1 MRIEVFRFQLIV
13 VSVGELAMQR
23 ILQNRTIL
31 SVERMDFLLSR
42 LTVKRIQGHFGQH
55 TIVAKAVEKV
65 RDAFVGNQLPVGIII
80 LDMDVRII
88 ARFACYRLPVY
99 AHLIGGVTQVSWRIS
114 RQFFQNPVSS
124 IHIIS
129 IVPGNAGTQH
139 KGQE

>member
-1 MRIEVFRFQLIV
+1 MRIEVFWFQLIL

-23 ILQNRTIL
+23 VLQNRTIL

-55 TIVAKAVEKV
+55 TIIANAVEKV

-88 ARFACYRLPVY
+88 ARFACYCLPIY

-114 RQFFQNPVSS
+114 RKSFQNPVSS

-129 IVPGNAGTQH
+129 IVLGNAGT
-139 KGQE
+139 

>member
-1 MRIEVFRFQLIV
+1 MRIEVFWFQLIL

-23 ILQNRTIL
+23 ILQNRTIF
-31 SVERMDFLLSR
+31 SVERMDFLLRR

-88 ARFACYRLPVY
+88 ARFACYCLPIY

-114 RQFFQNPVSS
+114 RKSFQNPVSS
-124 IHIIS
+124 IHVVP
-129 IVPGNAGTQH
+129 IVLGNAGT
-139 KGQE
+139 